1 MKIKIMY
8 HSSTGN
14 TKKIA
19 EAIASAA
26 NVSAET
32 ITENYKLSEPIDLLF
47 IGDGVYAA
55 KMSKKTSLF
64 IDTLNSSLVKN
75 AAVFGTYGGQD
86 KAIVA
91 MTALL
96 KNKDIHVCTES
107 FACKGQ
113 SWFLANRNHP
123 NKADLD
129 NAIKFAN
136 DIISSIKN
144 S

>member
-1 MKIKIMY
+1 MTIKVLY

-14 TKKIA
+14 TKKVA

-26 NVSAET
+26 NVSAEE
-32 ITENYKLSEPIDLLF
+32 ITESYTLSDPVDLLF

-55 KMSKKTSLF
+55 KMSRQTKSF
-64 IDTLNSSLVKN
+64 INTLNSSLVKN

-91 MTALL
+91 MKALL
-96 KNKDIHVCTES
+96 KENGIPVCAES

-113 SWFLANRNHP
+113 AWLVANRNRP
-123 NKADLD
+123 NKEDLGS
-129 NAIKFAN
+129 AVQFGN
-136 DIISSIKN
+136 DIIRSIQN
-144 S
+144 A